1 MIKYRCPNC
10 LSLDSIVVD
19 RIFDGR
25 ILFNCEK
32 CKLCCVI
39 PFEVSI
45 DDTYIEFLDRFDSK
59 SVTIMTNLKLV
70 LEQEKLVRS
79 EKEIQNLVKNYKI
92 ENKLVKNILFSE
104 KDYIV
109 DFRKIKDSK
118 IRFGRDIEN
127 LPLNDILLE
136 QLKKN
141 NITKLYQFQEDA
153 ILKILSGKDIVIS
166 APTAAGKT
174 EGFCLPIL
182 QKIYENKIL
191 TGDKDKDLFRTSV
204 TSNSE
209 MIQKVSALFI
219 YPTKALARDQHEKI
233 LYYSYALD
241 IKVKIF
247 DGDLD
252 ESERQSLYD
261 NPPDIMITNFDMI
274 HYHLLNK
281 TRFANLF
288 KNIKFLVVDEVHSY
302 NGIFG
307 SNIHYIIKR
316 LERMITNA
324 DKLQIIACSATLPNA
339 ETFCNQLF
347 NRRMEIIQESG
358 KKGTINFS
366 MIYPSLRSNRT
377 LRMDIIKKIAKKH
390 KTLIFSNSHLSAE
403 LLAFNSSKSGIK
415 IGVHRSGLLPKVRKI
430 VENSFK
436 SGKLDVLSST
446 PTLELGIDIG
456 DLDAVISNL
465 VPINRLLQRFGRA
478 ARKGQEGFTFLTLG
492 HDPISQYYKNHPE
505 DYFHDFELNYIDP
518 FNPLIQENQVLSM
531 AFDRPISLF
540 ESKNFTEVIDKLTN
554 KKLLVLK
561 NGKYIPDSRALTVL
575 RSFNIRGTGIDVD
588 IIFNEKKIGS
598 RNLPYALEE
607 LHKDAIYFI
616 AGKRYKVN
624 KLSLDKKSRR
634 NFANIELVPNSY
646 PNYTK
651 AIVEEIPVILKVFEE
666 KLVFGIQLKYC
677 LLKISKRIIGYSN
690 IEIGKE
696 INQGK
701 KIFFEVPEI
710 FEYVTK
716 GFIFR
721 VPKPVD
727 VLRDQTD
734 REIIEMSGYHATEH
748 VIIEGSSM
756 ITGGASYDLGGIS
769 LGDSGIIVIRDG
781 SIGGNG
787 ASKSLYDRFEKAV
800 IRAHSIVEE
809 CPCEGV
815 EGCPRCTYS
824 YRCGNNNE
832 YLHKK
837 AALEIFVRLKNN
849 EKTEITVIENVGKNL
864 I

>member
-1 MIKYRCPNC
+1 MI
-10 LSLDSIVVD
+10 D
-19 RIFDGR
+19 
-25 ILFNCEK
+25 
-32 CKLCCVI
+32 
-39 PFEVSI
+39 
-45 DDTYIEFLDRFDSK
+45 
-59 SVTIMTNLKLV
+59 
-70 LEQEKLVRS
+70 
-79 EKEIQNLVKNYKI
+79 
-92 ENKLVKNILFSE
+92 NILFSE

-118 IRFGRDIEN
+118 IRFGREIVN
-127 LPLNDILLE
+127 LPLNDKLLE
-136 QLKKN
+136 QLKEK
-141 NITKLYQFQEDA
+141 NITKLYQFQEQA
-153 ILKILSGKDIVIS
+153 ILKILGGKDIVIT

-174 EGFCLPIL
+174 EGFCLPVL
-182 QKIYENKIL
+182 QKIYENQIL
-191 TGDKDKDLFRTSV
+191 TGDKEKNLFRTHA

-209 MIQKVSALFI
+209 MIHKVSALFI
-219 YPTKALARDQHEKI
+219 YPTKALARDQYEKI
-233 LYYSYALD
+233 LYYSDSLD

-252 ESERQSLYD
+252 ESERQNLYD
-261 NPPDIMITNFDMI
+261 NPPNILITNFDMI

-288 KNIKFLVVDEVHSY
+288 KNVKFLVVDEVHSY

-316 LERMITNA
+316 LERMISNT

-347 NRRMEIIQESG
+347 NRKMEIIQENG
-358 KKGTINFS
+358 KKGTVNFS
-366 MIYPSLRSNRT
+366 IIYPSLRSNSS
-377 LRMDIIKKIAKKH
+377 LRIDIIKKIAKKH

-430 VENSFK
+430 MENSFK

-465 VPINRLLQRFGRA
+465 VPINRLSQRLGRA
-478 ARKGQEGFTFLTLG
+478 ARKGQEGFAFLTLG

-505 DYFHDFELNYIDP
+505 DYFNDFELNYIDP
-518 FNPLIQENQVLSM
+518 FNPLIQENQILSM

-540 ESKNFTEVIDKLTN
+540 ESKNFSEIIDKLTN

-561 NGKYIPDSRALTVL
+561 NGKYIPDSRALSVL
-575 RSFNIRGTGIDVD
+575 RDYSIRGTGIDID

-624 KLSLDKKSRR
+624 KLCLDKKSEQ
-634 NFANIELVPNSY
+634 NFANVELVPISY

-651 AIVEEIPVILKVFEE
+651 AIVEEVPVILKVFEE
-666 KLVFGIQLKYC
+666 KSVFGIQLKYC
-677 LLKISKRIIGYSN
+677 LLKISKKIIGYSN

-701 KIFFEVPEI
+701 KIFFEIPEI

-716 GFIFR
+716 GFIFK
-721 VPKPVD
+721 VPKPVNAI
-727 VLRDQTD
+727 RDQID
-734 REIIEMSGYHATEH
+734 KEIVEMSGYHATEH
-748 VIIEGSSM
+748 VIIEGSAM

-769 LGDSGIIVIRDG
+769 LGDSGLIVIRDG

-787 ASKSLYDRFEKAV
+787 ASKSLYDRFEQAV
-800 IRAHSIVEE
+800 IRAHTIVEE
-809 CPCEGV
+809 CPC
-815 EGCPRCTYS
+815 
-824 YRCGNNNE
+824 
-832 YLHKK
+832 
-837 AALEIFVRLKNN
+837 
-849 EKTEITVIENVGKNL
+849 
-864 I
+864 